1 MQVQEILIIKNTHEN
16 YGISTE
22 DISQISR
29 VPNLM
34 PLPLRPYGVRGLCT
48 VSGTVVSMVDVNLL
62 LDMPE
67 IDLSDTKARIISLS
81 EDVSTNALLVN
92 DVYNTVEI
100 DQENIEYLDTKD
112 DPIIAIYKYDDML
125 IQIISLEELFLK
137 MKKVSIEAKEVV
149 TGKIKENIEKEA
161 ASCRFLIFTM
171 GIEKYALEIDYLQ
184 EIILADKECTD
195 ISGTSE
201 EVLGL
206 ITLRDELLM
215 VIDLRKYYGFSTQ
228 REESNRILVISYEG
242 KKIGLLIDA
251 IIDIKNIY
259 EKDIEY
265 MSETFEGN
273 KIAGVIHDEDYLVSF
288 FDDNLL
294 KEILKKNETFID
306 SDSLEKQDDDSSS
319 EEEEHEVIVFK
330 LAGKEYAFD
339 IDYVD
344 EIIDIV
350 SSTEVAFTS
359 KEIGGIINIRGQIV
373 ATLSLFEKLGIP
385 TVLSEESKII
395 ICNIEGD
402 RIGFIVDSVSDIM
415 NISQE
420 EIKEEDEGYFNNIF
434 LLEQG
439 ERLILSLDI
448 QKIVSKEPSD
458 G

>member
-34 PLPLRPYGVRGLCT
+34 PLPLCPYGVRGLCT
-48 VSGTVVSMVDVNLL
+48 VSGNVVSMVDMNLL

-67 IDLSDTKARIISLS
+67 IDISDTKTRIISLN
-81 EDVSTNALLVN
+81 EDISTNILLVN
-92 DVYNTVEI
+92 DVYNTVEV
-100 DQENIEYLDTKD
+100 DQENIEYLDTQD

-125 IQIISLEELFLK
+125 VQVISLEELFLK
-137 MKKVSIEAKEVV
+137 MKKVSIEAKEIL
-149 TGKIKENIEKEA
+149 TGKIKENITKEA
-161 ASCRFLIFTM
+161 PSCRFLIFAM
-171 GIEKYALEIDYLQ
+171 GSEKYALEIDYLQ
-184 EIILADKECTD
+184 EIILADANCTE

-215 VIDLRKYYGFSTQ
+215 VIDLREYYGFSTQ

-259 EKDIEY
+259 KKDIEY
-265 MSETFEGN
+265 MSDTFEGN
-273 KIAGVIHDEDYLVSF
+273 KVAGVIHDENSLVSF
-288 FDDNLL
+288 FDENLL
-294 KEILKKNETFID
+294 QEILKKNETFID
-306 SDSLEKQDDDSSS
+306 SDTFDKSNDSSS
-319 EEEEHEVIVFK
+319 EDDEQEVIVFK
-330 LAGKEYAFD
+330 LATKEYAFD
-339 IDYVD
+339 VEYVD

-350 SSTEVAFTS
+350 SSTDVAFTG

-385 TVLSEESKII
+385 TVASEESKII

-415 NISQE
+415 NIAQE
-420 EIKEEDEGYFNNIF
+420 DIKEEEEGYFNNIF
-434 LLEQG
+434 HLEQG

-448 QKIVSKEPSD
+448 QKIVSKDKID